1 MMLLRNC
8 FLVMA
13 MTTVAHGFQ
22 VAPAPDAL
30 PTTTRRS
37 FFVNSLIVAGILGGN
52 QEKAEA
58 SARGYQI
65 SRKLKAQEAQKR
77 ENAPQQALPSGVAFQ
92 EFLAGRSGFGESN
105 SFTTHLL

>member
-1 MMLLRNC
+1 MMFLRNC

-13 MTTVAHGFQ
+13 MTMVHGFQ
-22 VAPAPDAL
+22 VAPPDTAL
-30 PTTTRRS
+30 PATRRS
-37 FFVNSLIVAGILGGN
+37 FFVNSLIVVGILGGN

-65 SRKLKAQEAQKR
+65 SRKLRAQEAHKR

-92 EFLAGRSGFGESN
+92 EFLAGRSGFGEQFSYY
-105 SFTTHLL
+105 